1 MKYFTERYAVYL
13 NETLYVVTIIFLCSG
28 CALTSPSTE
37 RLIFQSKQKSTIS
50 DPLFSKSSSTS
61 KKDQLSPSFLLY
73 YLNATFRP
81 IIDAELQY
89 AKRTFASYITTE
101 FEKHPELN
109 SDDLIIR
116 NPYYFSISAP
126 VSLLH
131 SPRFS
136 WAMNVGYPVLSTD
149 LTVDLGKKFFAT
161 TTLGV
166 GDGEVIIQK
175 KLLDSNDAGI
185 ALGGYYRAERRG
197 VEIEGNHTG
206 PSLILGPIIDGLSAD
221 RIFYTHTIG
230 PRLNSL
236 IPLNRRSFLHIRIAP
251 GYSITLQQPVLNFGI
266 TMQLATE

>member
-1 MKYFTERYAVYL
+1 M
-13 NETLYVVTIIFLCSG
+13 IILLCSG
-28 CALTSPSTE
+28 CALTAPSTE
-37 RLIFQSKQKSTIS
+37 RLIFQEKQKNAIS
-50 DPLFSKSSSTS
+50 DPLFPRSSSTS
-61 KKDQLSPSFLLY
+61 KKHQFSPSFLLY
-73 YLNATFRP
+73 YLNSTFRP
-81 IIDAELQY
+81 IIDAELKY
-89 AKRTFASYITTE
+89 ARKTFASYITTE
-101 FEKHPELN
+101 FEQHPELN

-126 VSLLH
+126 VSLNH

-136 WAMNVGYPVLSTD
+136 WAINIGYPVLSTD

-161 TTLGV
+161 ATLGI

-175 KLLDSNDAGI
+175 KLLDSNDIGI
-185 ALGGYYRAERRG
+185 ALGSYYRAERRG
-197 VEIEGNHTG
+197 FEIQGNHSG

-251 GYSITLQQPVLNFGI
+251 GYSMTLQQPVLNFGI